1 MAKVLIYRAFFA
13 EYFMFLTLVHRAPC
27 FEVKRQY
34 MIHQFRNL
42 AIYNEPFILRIKI
55 LNNNL

>member
-1 MAKVLIYRAFFA
+1 MAKVVIHAAFFA
-13 EYFMFLTLVHRAPC
+13 EYFMFLTLVHRTPC

-42 AIYNEPFILRIKI
+42 MIYDEPFILRINIK
-55 LNNNL
+55 

>member
-1 MAKVLIYRAFFA
+1 MAKVLIHGAFNA
-13 EYFMFLTLVHRAPC
+13 EYFMFLTLVHRTPC

-34 MIHQFRNL
+34 TIHQFRNL
-42 AIYNEPFILRIKI
+42 AIYDEPFILRIKI